1 MQYKTIKH
9 ASDDIVKILSG
20 GVLLWK
26 SRLIEL
32 TTEIYRFRLSNQ
44 FAARIKV
51 PTYKRGFARIKLNY
65 GWIYDNGGTNINFVL
80 SDGRSF
86 GWSCGSR
93 HFPRKEGTDDGVS
106 GSPTGEIEVHNVDMP
121 INNIK
126 LDIMFSDRIAESDFR
141 NIGVS
146 AKFYIEE

>member
-1 MQYKTIKH
+1 MI
-9 ASDDIVKILSG
+9 
-20 GVLLWK
+20 WK
-26 SRLIEL
+26 SRPIEL
-32 TTEIYRFRLSNQ
+32 TPEINRFRLSNQ

-51 PTYKRGFARIKLNY
+51 PTHETGFTRIKLNY
-65 GWIYDNGGTNINFVL
+65 GWVYDNGGTNINFAL

-106 GSPTGEIEVHNVDMP
+106 GSPTGEIEVRNVDVP
-121 INNIK
+121 INNIR
-126 LDIMFSDRIAESDFR
+126 LDIMFQNRIAESDFR

-146 AKFYIEE
+146 ATFYIEE